1 MPILKGAHLHIRRL
15 LKEGTS
21 AVKIKDPIRDFW
33 LPGIIPGFKLRQGN
47 QSDDAHTLKGN
58 ITLVLTP

>member
-1 MPILKGAHLHIRRL
+1 M
-15 LKEGTS
+15 S
-21 AVKIKDPIRDFW
+21 AVNIKDPIRDFW

-58 ITLVLTP
+58 ITLVQTPFET